1 MKSTKTT
8 IFGLILATLVAVQPI
23 IEGTGYHLD
32 GSSITKILFAASLAA
47 FGYLVKDY
55 DVK

>member
-23 IEGTGYHLD
+23 VEGTGYHFD
-32 GSSITKILFAASLAA
+32 GNTITKLLFAASLAA
-47 FGYLVKDY
+47 FGYWAKDH
-55 DVK
+55 DTK

>member
-23 IEGTGYHLD
+23 IEGTGYHFD
-32 GSSITKILFAASLAA
+32 GNTITKLLFAASLAA
-47 FGYLVKDY
+47 FGYLAKDY